1 MPKKEIL
8 TPTDLREELQR
19 RINALIDSGVY
30 ANIRQVAIAAEVD
43 YPTLRNAMKANP
55 EEARHQYALYAVG
68 ERILKPMSE
77 RKKSQ
82 KKSS

>member
-30 ANIRQVAIAAEVD
+30 ANIRQVAIAAKVD
-43 YPTLRNAMKANP
+43 YPTLSNAMRAEP
-55 EEARHQYALYAVG
+55 TEARYQYALYAVG
-68 ERILKPMSE
+68 ERILKPISE
-77 RKKSQ
+77 KKKNQ